1 MRLMLSMEPRAQGLI
16 CGRLRGVAPL
26 QHWVSARPP
35 TNEISFTSTP
45 LGQASGSH
53 SHLGTSHPAMHLTVP
68 PRVPALGRFTSTM
81 AVREAAVAEGEGRSM
96 CTKVSDAA
104 RCSVLRALEP
114 ILANRRHVVARR

>member
-1 MRLMLSMEPRAQGLI
+1 
-16 CGRLRGVAPL
+16 
-26 QHWVSARPP
+26 
-35 TNEISFTSTP
+35 
-45 LGQASGSH
+45 
-53 SHLGTSHPAMHLTVP
+53 
-68 PRVPALGRFTSTM
+68 M